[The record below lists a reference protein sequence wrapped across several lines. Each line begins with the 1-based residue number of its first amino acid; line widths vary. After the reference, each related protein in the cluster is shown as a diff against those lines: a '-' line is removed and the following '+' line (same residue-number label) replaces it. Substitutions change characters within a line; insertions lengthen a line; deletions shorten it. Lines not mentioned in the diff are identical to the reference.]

1 MIRTKILNFLLFFL
15 SLVFFSYLFY
25 IQCFKHQYYETRAKR
40 QHEKKFVLLGTRG
53 NIYDRNG
60 IPIATSEPCFSVFCT
75 PRYAVKKNELV
86 REIAAVSRKSRVRI
100 RKLVDTREFFWIEM
114 KVDKKQR
121 DRYLSIDDPSIG
133 YTNDLNRLYNM
144 PEIFASL
151 IGKCGMDNRGIEGL
165 ELQFNDI
172 LSGESGFAVYQKD
185 PTGGIFPYH
194 NHPEKEPQSGK
205 DVYLTVD
212 LQLQAILHRKLRACL
227 EKEDARTVAGLIIE
241 PSTGRILAM
250 VNIGRNGDQRN
261 HVVCD
266 EFEPGS
272 TFKLVPLAFAL
283 QNGVK
288 ETDVI
293 DTQDGK
299 IRVRG
304 HLIND
309 YRDYGIVTVRQAIAH
324 SSNVAMVKL
333 SEKFD
338 RESFFLLLR
347 DFGFGEHTGIEF
359 PGEVRGRL
367 PDATKVNDVEFAT
380 LVFGQGLT
388 VNLLQ
393 LSMAYQAIANS
404 GILYKP
410 NILQEIRAGKKVIQ
424 QTRPLR
430 IRRVVSASTARRVTD
445 ILCAVVEEGSGTAA
459 SFNDV
464 KIAGKTGT
472 AQKVVDGKYS
482 NSSIVT
488 TFAGYFPAAAPDYLI
503 VLMIDEPKSGYWA
516 STIAAPVFRE
526 VAHSIYQI
534 NSHRYAAK

>member
-25 IQCFKHQYYETRAKR
+25 IQCFKHQYYEARAKR
-40 QHEKKFVLLGTRG
+40 QHEKKYVLLGTRG

-75 PRYAVKKNELV
+75 PRYAVRKNELV
-86 REIAAVSRKSRVRI
+86 REIAGVSRKSRAQI

-114 KVDKKQR
+114 KVDKKRR
-121 DRYLSIDDPSIG
+121 DRYLAIDDPSIG

-205 DVYLTVD
+205 DVYLTID
-212 LQLQAILHRKLRACL
+212 LQLQAILHRKLKDCL

-250 VNIGRNGDQRN
+250 VNIGRNGDHRN

-272 TFKLVPLAFAL
+272 TFKLVPLTFAL

-338 RESFFLLLR
+338 RENFFLLLR

-404 GILYKP
+404 GVLYKP
-410 NILQEIRAGKKVIQ
+410 NILQEIRAGKKIIQ
-424 QTRPLR
+424 QNRPLR
-430 IRRVVSASTARRVTD
+430 IRRVVSASMARRVTD
-445 ILCAVVEEGSGTAA
+445 ILCAVVEEGSGAAA
-459 SFNDV
+459 SFNDI

-503 VLMIDEPKSGYWA
+503 MLMIDEPKSGYWA

-526 VAHSIYQI
+526 VAHSIYQM